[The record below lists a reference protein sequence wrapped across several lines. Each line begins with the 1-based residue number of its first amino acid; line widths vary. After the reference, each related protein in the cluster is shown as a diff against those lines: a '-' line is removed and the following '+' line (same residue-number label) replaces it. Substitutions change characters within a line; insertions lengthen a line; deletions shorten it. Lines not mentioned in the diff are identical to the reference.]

1 MSGNSNPSIN
11 SPASTS
17 HDLDTLV
24 GDDAIIAANLLQEFN
39 ARQARH
45 ISVSSSESEVQYVP
59 HSPTPSV
66 QELPSPPPPRVQISA
81 DGVAHFPPVSP
92 GSAATLLRMEDAS
105 LNDTT
110 RAIANGLIST
120 IHRRSAVADQ
130 RLAESRRRINQ
141 LQGTVH
147 AREAEI
153 HRIRNN
159 NAAPEM
165 LANYKRNG
173 GRVDIQVSSHGGE
186 NIVARWIRVMG
197 NGEVVTRAGERANE
211 PEYVVSLYLP
221 SDYSTRPT
229 TLLPPWFV
237 ELLQANGGPYHTLAE
252 AARGLDHPAAY
263 AEVERYRRHHTHR
276 AELEVAR
283 RAIIAE
289 IDKEDDA
296 LQGIEHR
303 MEAYGL
309 HERLA
314 ALEGRMDI
322 CQELPGRHNFVTR
335 RPNSRRHRRGGP
347 AAPRPGQGASY

>member
-11 SPASTS
+11 SPASTD
-17 HDLDTLV
+17 HELDTLV
-24 GDDAIIAANLLQEFN
+24 RDDAIIAANLLQEFN
-39 ARQARH
+39 DCQARH
-45 ISVSSSESEVQYVP
+45 ISVSSTESSAPYVP
-59 HSPTPSV
+59 HSPTPSI
-66 QELPSPPPPRVQISA
+66 QELPSPPTLQVRLTTAGVGHYPPI
-81 DGVAHFPPVSP
+81 SP
-92 GSAATLLRMEDAS
+92 GSAATLLRMEDDS
-105 LNDTT
+105 LTDTT
-110 RAIANGLIST
+110 HAVAHGLIAT
-120 IHRRSAVADQ
+120 IHRRSTTADQ
-130 RLAESRRRINQ
+130 CLAESRRRINQ

-153 HRIRNN
+153 RRIRG
-159 NAAPEM
+159 
-165 LANYKRNG
+165 NYPDLQIPAGFERNG

-186 NIVARWIRVMG
+186 NILARWIRLMG
-197 NGEVVTRAGERANE
+197 NREVVARAGERADE

-229 TLLPPWFV
+229 ALLPPWFL
-237 ELLQANGGPYHTLAE
+237 ELLQASGGAYHTLAE
-252 AARGLDHPAAY
+252 AARGLEHPAAF

-283 RAIIAE
+283 RAIVAD
-289 IDKEDDA
+289 IDKEDDT

-309 HERLA
+309 HERLP

-322 CQELPGRHNFVTR
+322 RQELPGRHNFVTR

-347 AAPRPGQGASY
+347 GGPA

>member
-11 SPASTS
+11 SPASTD
-17 HDLDTLV
+17 HELDTLV
-24 GDDAIIAANLLQEFN
+24 GDDAVIATNLLQEFN
-39 ARQARH
+39 DRQNRH
-45 ISVSSSESEVQYVP
+45 ISISSTDSSAPYVP

-66 QELPSPPPPRVQISA
+66 QELPSPPALRVRLTTAGVGHYPPI
-81 DGVAHFPPVSP
+81 SP
-92 GSAATLLRMEDAS
+92 GSAATLLRMEDDS
-105 LNDTT
+105 LTDTT
-110 RAIANGLIST
+110 HAVANGLIST
-120 IHRRSAVADQ
+120 IHRRSTVADQ

-153 HRIRNN
+153 RRIRSS
-159 NAAPEM
+159 NATPDMPAGYE
-165 LANYKRNG
+165 RNG
-173 GRVDIQVSSHGGE
+173 GRADIQVSSHGGE
-186 NIVARWIRVMG
+186 NIIARWIRLLG
-197 NGEVVTRAGERANE
+197 NGEVVARAGERANE

-229 TLLPPWFV
+229 ALLPPWFL
-237 ELLQANGGPYHTLAE
+237 ELLQASGGTYHTLAE
-252 AARGLDHPAAY
+252 AARGLEHPAAF

-283 RAIIAE
+283 RAIIADIE
-289 IDKEDDA
+289 KEDDA

-314 ALEGRMDI
+314 ALEGQMDI
-322 CQELPGRHNFVTR
+322 RQELLGRHNFVTR
-335 RPNSRRHRRGGP
+335 HTTSRRHCWGGP
-347 AAPRPGQGASY
+347 GGPP

>member
-11 SPASTS
+11 SPASTN
-17 HDLDTLV
+17 HELDTLV

-39 ARQARH
+39 DRQARH

-66 QELPSPPPPRVQISA
+66 QELSSPPPLRVRITA
-81 DGVAHFPPVSP
+81 AGVAHYPPISP
-92 GSAATLLRMEDAS
+92 GSAATLLRMENNS
-105 LNDTT
+105 LTDTT
-110 RAIANGLIST
+110 CAVAHGLIAT
-120 IHRRSAVADQ
+120 INRRSAVADQ
-130 RLAESRRRINQ
+130 RLAEARRCVNQ

-147 AREAEI
+147 AREAKI
-153 HRIRNN
+153 RRIRNN
-159 NAAPEM
+159 NAIPDM
-165 LANYKRNG
+165 PSNYERNG

-186 NIVARWIRVMG
+186 NIVARWIRLLG
-197 NGEVVTRAGERANE
+197 NREVVARAREQADE

-229 TLLPPWFV
+229 TLLPPWFL
-237 ELLQANGGPYHTLAE
+237 ELLQASGGAYHTLAE
-252 AARGLDHPAAY
+252 AARGLKHPAAF

-276 AELEVAR
+276 AELEVAQ
-283 RAIIAE
+283 RAIVAD
-289 IDKEDDA
+289 IDKEDDT

-322 CQELPGRHNFVTR
+322 RQELPGRRNFITR

-347 AAPRPGQGASY
+347 GGPP